1 MQTEQLIPIN
11 VFCTSH
17 EVELSFIQTL
27 VQSGL
32 IEVTVSEEQSYV
44 PAEQLEPLEKM
55 VRLYYDLDINVEGIE
70 TINYLLL
77 RIRQLQQQLTQAN
90 NRLQVYEN
98 E

>member
-32 IEVTVSEEQSYV
+32 IDVTVSEEQSYV

-70 TINYLLL
+70 TINYLLQ
-77 RIRQLQQQLTQAN
+77 RIQQLQRQLKQAN
-90 NRLQVYEN
+90 NRLQVYEK